1 MTFFCCLAWT
11 GNSAG
16 SKQIILNFFGRE
28 VNILNILK
36 VCIINIFSVLH
47 VMMIGNMKGT
57 KEAGLTIGDWLCNE
71 ELPCER
77 SGYFTK
83 QLPQIFSVFFLCVV

>member
-1 MTFFCCLAWT
+1 M
-11 GNSAG
+11 
-16 SKQIILNFFGRE
+16 Q
-28 VNILNILK
+28 
-36 VCIINIFSVLH
+36 
-47 VMMIGNMKGT
+47 VMMIGNVKGT

-83 QLPQIFSVFFLCVV
+83 QLPQIFSVFFLFLCNFHLGMLPLQLERRKSLWLWNRLSTITA